1 MKKAPQD
8 DAPRLGSTGLPN
20 LDTFDY
26 EATGTRNTETSV
38 AAPASTRRLAANPV
52 LTIVE
57 GNDAGRVVRVDRDE
71 LVIGR
76 APECDIVLFDTGV
89 SRKHA
94 SVQRRGAD
102 IVLSDLGSK
111 NGTFVDGEAVS
122 VRRLS
127 MNDVFHVGPNVRIRL
142 SMLDEA
148 EEKLARQLY
157 DSSMRDALTR
167 TFNRRYF
174 SQRLETEIAFAAR
187 HKTDLSVIAFDVDHF
202 KALNDTHGHAA
213 GDEAL
218 SEIARAVQGMLR
230 SEDVLARVGG
240 EEFAILLRGVSP
252 GDAVICA
259 ERVRAAVERVQLSF
273 EGVPVR
279 VTVSLGVAALS
290 EGREESLVKL
300 ADGRLYEAK
309 RAGRN
314 CVRGA

>member
-1 MKKAPQD
+1 MKKAPKHET
-8 DAPRLGSTGLPN
+8 PSVGSTGLPN

-26 EATGTRNTETSV
+26 EATGTRNTETYA
-38 AAPASTRRLAANPV
+38 AAPASMRRLAANPV
-52 LTIVE
+52 LTIIE
-57 GNDAGRVVRVDRDE
+57 GNDAGRVLRVDRDE
-71 LVIGR
+71 IVIGR
-76 APECDIVLFDTGV
+76 APECEIVLFDTGV

-94 SVQRRGAD
+94 SVERRDGE
-102 IVLSDLGSK
+102 IVLRDLGSK
-111 NGTFVDGEAVS
+111 NGTFVDGESVS

-142 SMLDEA
+142 AMLDEA

-174 SQRLETEIAFAAR
+174 SQRLETEIAFATR
-187 HKTDLSVIAFDVDHF
+187 HKADLSVVAFDVDHF

-218 SEIARAVQGMLR
+218 QKVARAVQSMLR
-230 SEDVLARVGG
+230 AEDVLARVGG

-252 GDAVICA
+252 ADAMICA
-259 ERVRAAVERVQLSF
+259 ERVRAAVERILMSF
-273 EGVPVR
+273 GGVSVR
-279 VTVSLGVAALS
+279 ITVSLGVASLS
-290 EGREESLVKL
+290 EGRQESLVKL
-300 ADGRLYEAK
+300 ADERLYAAK
-309 RAGRN
+309 HAGRN